1 MINQLLNILASIIV
15 LAMISVA
22 LSRKS
27 NTQGVI
33 SSFFTGFGTTIKNA
47 GNAGR

>member
-1 MINQLLNILASIIV
+1 MLNQLLNILASIIV
-15 LAMISVA
+15 LAMVSVA

-27 NTQGVI
+27 NTQGVLGA
-33 SSFFTGFGTTIKNA
+33 FFGGFGNTIKQA

>member
-1 MINQLLNILASIIV
+1 MLNQALNILASIIV
-15 LAMISVA
+15 LAMVSVA

-27 NTQGVI
+27 NTAGVTT
-33 SSFFTGFGTTIKNA
+33 SFFSGFGNTIRAA